1 MVEVRQKARRRRRR
15 RGGGGAATDIKSNN
29 PHLAG
34 GKQSRS
40 KDWMTPHVKSSCAAQ
55 CKLQVQRLEKSLLHV
70 PRSRF
75 DRAKLHTNQFDSD
88 HIERG
93 SLTASKKKIALHLI
107 R

>member
-15 RGGGGAATDIKSNN
+15 RGGGAATDIKSNN

-34 GKQSRS
+34 GEQSRS
-40 KDWMTPHVKSSCAAQ
+40 KDWMTPHVKSSGAAQ

-70 PRSRF
+70 PRF

-88 HIERG
+88 QIERG
-93 SLTASKKKIALHLI
+93 SLTDSKKKIALHLI